1 MGTAFRYSDFWPLPA
16 GGMRIA
22 DHYAGDL
29 DGKTVTVLEGG
40 SVEGRVGAE
49 RIVIHGVVRGI
60 VKAGSIAISKTARI
74 EGELRYETLSIEPGA
89 RVEARLV
96 PA

>member
-1 MGTAFRYSDFWPLPA
+1 MGTAFKYSDFWPLPA
-16 GGMRIA
+16 DGMRIA
-22 DHYAGDL
+22 GHYAGDVA
-29 DGKTVTVLEGG
+29 GKTVTVLEGG

-60 VKAGSIAISKTARI
+60 VKAGSIAIGKTARI
-74 EGELRYETLSIEPGA
+74 EGELRYKTLSIEPGA

>member
-1 MGTAFRYSDFWPLPA
+1 MGTAFKYSDLWPLAA
-16 GGMRIA
+16 GGMRIS
-22 DHYAGDL
+22 DHYAGDV

-49 RIVIHGVVRGI
+49 RIVIHGAVRGI
-60 VKAGSIAISKTARI
+60 VKAGSIAISKTAHI

>member
-1 MGTAFRYSDFWPLPA
+1 MGTTFKYSDFWPSLV
-16 GGMRIA
+16 GNMRIA
-22 DHYAGDL
+22 DHYAGDV
-29 DGKTVTVLEGG
+29 DSKTVTVLEGG

-49 RIVIHGVVRGI
+49 RIVIHGAVRGI
-60 VKAGSIAISKTARI
+60 VNAGSIAIGKTARI